1 MRFGFSN
8 FSSKTAKERKSKC
21 QKYIFFS
28 SNLFRIMMIS
38 DANMTP
44 AKLVSYYG
52 NIADQIG
59 DVSHMPLNFNLIS
72 DFPSQDDFDAKAVR
86 KTKYPMSQQ
95 VLDKN

>member
-1 MRFGFSN
+1 MP
-8 FSSKTAKERKSKC
+8 KI
-21 QKYIFFS
+21 YIFFS
-28 SNLFRIMMIS
+28 SNLCRIMMIS

-86 KTKYPMSQQ
+86 KTKYPMSQK